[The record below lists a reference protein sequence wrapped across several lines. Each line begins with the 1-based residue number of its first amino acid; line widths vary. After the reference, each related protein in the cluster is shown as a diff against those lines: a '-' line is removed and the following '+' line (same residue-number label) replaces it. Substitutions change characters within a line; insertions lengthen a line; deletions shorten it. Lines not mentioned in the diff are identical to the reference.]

1 MTVCFERR
9 QVEVAP
15 IPISAL
21 QHALFCE
28 RQFALIHIEREWSE
42 NRQTA
47 EGRVLHER
55 AHEGPVESR
64 GAVRT
69 VRGISVAST
78 AFGLTG
84 QCDVVEFH
92 RDGRVIPIEYK
103 RGKPKSHR
111 ADDVQLCAQAL
122 CLEEMLAL
130 PRIPLGFL
138 FYGKPHRR
146 TEVAI
151 DDELRE
157 LTVGIA
163 ARAREILCSG
173 ITPPARYD
181 KSKCAACSLAG
192 ICQPRCRKSAASWLA
207 ARLTEPHAAQSEI
220 SNLQSQIPTP

>member
-1 MTVCFERR
+1 MD
-9 QVEVAP
+9 A

-28 RQFALIHIEREWSE
+28 RQFALIHLEREWSE

-55 AHEGPVESR
+55 AHEGQAESR
-64 GAVRT
+64 GTVRT
-69 VRGISVAST
+69 VRGLSVAS
-78 AFGLTG
+78 AGYGLTG

-92 RDGRVIPIEYK
+92 RDGRVIPVEYK

-111 ADDVQLCAQAL
+111 ADEVQLCAQAL

-130 PRIPLGFL
+130 PRIPRGFL

-146 TEVAI
+146 TEVVL
-151 DDELRE
+151 DDGLRE
-157 LTVGIA
+157 LTIGIA
-163 ARAREILCSG
+163 GRAREILATG
-173 ITPPARYD
+173 LTPPARYE

-192 ICQPRCRKSAASWLA
+192 ICQPRCRKSAANWLA
-207 ARLTEPHAAQSEI
+207 SQLNQSEI
-220 SNLQSQIPTP
+220 SNLQSPIPTS